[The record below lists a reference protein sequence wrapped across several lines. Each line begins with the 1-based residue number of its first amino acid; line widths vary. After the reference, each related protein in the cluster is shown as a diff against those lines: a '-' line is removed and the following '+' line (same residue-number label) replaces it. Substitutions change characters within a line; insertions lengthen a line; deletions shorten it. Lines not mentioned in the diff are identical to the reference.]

1 LKHADP
7 FRIETMPMKGA
18 DRDGQLLREGT
29 RHLIYR
35 GPLRIGEI
43 EETTVV
49 HENGRDYGFHA
60 GLTVMCLRDPERRH
74 PTALLNNVSGPL
86 PQPLGQLN
94 RPNSNGGKVCQ
105 RTKVCGC
112 GESKSRA
119 TRPSGEAK
127 TPTCRFARSKAFDQ
141 DRRPQYEHGVG
152 GCILAGTWRD
162 CHREKFVDPGAC
174 YRHRCGA
181 RA

>member
-7 FRIETMPMKGA
+7 IRIETMPMKGA

-29 RHLIYR
+29 RHLMYR

-74 PTALLNNVSGPL
+74 PTALLDKRFRTVASAVRAIKQAEQQWWESL
-86 PQPLGQLN
+86 P
-94 RPNSNGGKVCQ
+94 KD
-105 RTKVCGC
+105 
-112 GESKSRA
+112 ESLRVRRKQK
-119 TRPSGEAK
+119 PGYKAK
-127 TPTCRFARSKAFDQ
+127 R
-141 DRRPQYEHGVG
+141 
-152 GCILAGTWRD
+152 
-162 CHREKFVDPGAC
+162 
-174 YRHRCGA
+174 
-181 RA
+181 

>member
-1 LKHADP
+1 MKHADP
-7 FRIETMPMKGA
+7 IRIETMPMKGA

-74 PTALLNNVSGPL
+74 PTALLNKRFRTVASAVRAIKQAEQQWWESL
-86 PQPLGQLN
+86 P
-94 RPNSNGGKVCQ
+94 

-127 TPTCRFARSKAFDQ
+127 TPTCRFARSKGWRMHSSRHLERLPSREICRS
-141 DRRPQYEHGVG
+141 RRLLSPSMRSASMTT
-152 GCILAGTWRD
+152 CLR
-162 CHREKFVDPGAC
+162 
-174 YRHRCGA
+174 
-181 RA
+181 